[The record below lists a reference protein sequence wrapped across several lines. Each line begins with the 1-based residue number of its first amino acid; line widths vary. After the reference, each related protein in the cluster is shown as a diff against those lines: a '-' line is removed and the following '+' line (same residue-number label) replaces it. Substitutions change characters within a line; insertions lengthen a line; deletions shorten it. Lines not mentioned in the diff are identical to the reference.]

1 MSKIRTS
8 EELQQWLDE
17 QRLKHQR
24 KKEIEKQRQKKEK
37 AEKKEARKKR
47 EAIIKKQQQVL
58 QHSIYVQNRTL
69 QIYRTNGRRAPFSS
83 EDDLYNSWEE
93 IKYAE
98 DKENGRINWER
109 LPSLIEETKKLINGE
124 SKSRKRRTSI

>member
-8 EELQQWLDE
+8 EELQQWLE
-17 QRLKHQR
+17 QQRLKHQR

-37 AEKKEARKKR
+37 VEKKEARKKR

-58 QHSIYVQNRTL
+58 QTNIYVQNRTI
-69 QIYRTNGRRAPFSS
+69 QIYRTNGRRSKFSS
-83 EDDLYNSWEE
+83 DSDLYNSWDE
-93 IKYAE
+93 IKDAE

-109 LPSLIEETKKLINGE
+109 LPILIEETKKLINGK